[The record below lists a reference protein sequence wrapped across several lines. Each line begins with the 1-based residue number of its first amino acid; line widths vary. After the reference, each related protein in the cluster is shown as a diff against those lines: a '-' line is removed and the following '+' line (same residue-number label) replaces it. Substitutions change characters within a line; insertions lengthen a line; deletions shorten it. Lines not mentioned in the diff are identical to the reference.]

1 MMYLMLMQFSYPFAE
16 MHFQEKVTKIQN
28 MQEKKDRNK
37 KNKCKNSI
45 IHNDKMNTV
54 ANVQ

>member
-1 MMYLMLMQFSYPFAE
+1 MYLMLMQFSYPFAE
-16 MHFQEKVTKIQN
+16 MHFQEKVTNIQN

-54 ANVQ
+54 TNVQ